1 MVSGVPIMYKPTIFK
16 LLRKYSENI
25 DTSLNKNTIR
35 NDKQAD
41 FFEEEI
47 RTGSKR
53 CAKMI

>member
-1 MVSGVPIMYKPTIFK
+1 MYKPTIFK